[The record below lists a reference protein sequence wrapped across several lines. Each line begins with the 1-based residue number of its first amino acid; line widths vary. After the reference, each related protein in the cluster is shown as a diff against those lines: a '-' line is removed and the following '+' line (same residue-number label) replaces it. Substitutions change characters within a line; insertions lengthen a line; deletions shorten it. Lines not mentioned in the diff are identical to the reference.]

1 MCCTF
6 DIISVHLC
14 MHSHQLSLPPAHTCT
29 NLNWGGRVSASARYL
44 HRIMPRSRGLY
55 SNPLVRR
62 IRQPSCLKQR
72 GYLNVS
78 RRLVRWMQL
87 IHLPRTR
94 LRMRYVRLAHAF
106 HVIDGSCSHMY
117 VIHAMQTL
125 LAGWLAVDEG
135 DNFSSYC
142 LQLCALFAELQAC
155 TLHRC
160 TPCIR

>member
-1 MCCTF
+1 
-6 DIISVHLC
+6 
-14 MHSHQLSLPPAHTCT
+14 
-29 NLNWGGRVSASARYL
+29 
-44 HRIMPRSRGLY
+44 MPRSRGLY

-142 LQLCALFAELQAC
+142 LQLREECAELQAAIVRI
-155 TLHRC
+155 LQ
-160 TPCIR
+160 

>member
-87 IHLPRTR
+87 IHLPRT
-94 LRMRYVRLAHAF
+94 
-106 HVIDGSCSHMY
+106 IDGSCSHMY

-142 LQLCALFAELQAC
+142 LQLREECAELQAC

>member
-1 MCCTF
+1 MLQTLQIG
-6 DIISVHLC
+6 DI
-14 MHSHQLSLPPAHTCT
+14 
-29 NLNWGGRVSASARYL
+29 SAR
-44 HRIMPRSRGLY
+44 LY
-55 SNPLVRR
+55 SF
-62 IRQPSCLKQR
+62 KQR

-142 LQLCALFAELQAC
+142 LQLREECAELQAAIVRI
-155 TLHRC
+155 LQ
-160 TPCIR
+160 